1 MSVKDVTNIYMTNM
15 SVFLSGELY
24 RTSLRKQRF
33 PAQGSIEIH
42 EDNEVRLFPK
52 TSCADFPGVDMWKYS
67 HILCYVTVNSSDAL
81 VCFSLV

>member
-1 MSVKDVTNIYMTNM
+1 MINI
-15 SVFLSGELY
+15 SLFLSGELY

-52 TSCADFPGVDMWKYS
+52 TKCADFQGVDAWKYS
-67 HILCYVTVNSSDAL
+67 LIVLCNCNL
-81 VCFSLV
+81 I